1 MARKR
6 KVTFE
11 FYGQHKAKQEVL
23 EDFLLYEA
31 MFDELLRTHLQ
42 QYINIKTKVVRLKIY
57 FRGFANSITSE
68 KGFYLPE
75 TKAPFFQNTVI
86 FHIHDVLD
94 DTWLDM
100 IRDEKITYLKDKW
113 ILLFRCL
120 RPEFWTIN
128 VEDIISIVEREVLML
143 LRTQGASKS

>member
-94 DTWLDM
+94 DTWLYKE
-100 IRDEKITYLKDKW
+100 RDEKITYLRDKW
-113 ILLFRCL
+113 VLLFRCL
-120 RPEFWTIN
+120 QSELWTIN
-128 VEDIISIVEREVLML
+128 IDEIISIVEREVSML
-143 LRTQGASKS
+143 FQDASKS

>member
-57 FRGFANSITSE
+57 FRGLSDKTTSE
-68 KGFYLPE
+68 TRFDLPIS
-75 TKAPFFQNTVI
+75 KAPFFQNTVI
-86 FHIHDVLD
+86 FHMYDVLD
-94 DTWLDM
+94 DTWLYMTRAQKVD
-100 IRDEKITYLKDKW
+100 YLSQIW
-113 ILLFRCL
+113 ISLFRCL
-120 RPEFWTIN
+120 PAEFWTIGI
-128 VEDIISIVEREVLML
+128 EEIISIVEREVLML